1 MSKDTVISATSFATC
16 PVRDVL
22 DRVGDKWSLLI
33 LLNLESGECRF
44 NELRRRIGDISQRVL
59 TETLR
64 AMERDGY
71 LTRTV
76 YPVSPPKVGYGLT
89 EQGRSVLTPVRG
101 LLCWAK
107 AHHDAIRAKRAT
119 FDAMADT
126 R

>member
-1 MSKDTVISATSFATC
+1 MPKDTVISAAFFATC

-33 LLNLESGECRF
+33 LLNLEGGECRF

-89 EQGRSVLTPVRG
+89 AQGRSVLLPVRG
-101 LLCWAK
+101 LLGWAK
-107 AHHDAIRAKRAT
+107 EHHDAIRAKRSV
-119 FDAMADT
+119 FDGRAGAD
-126 R
+126 

>member
-1 MSKDTVISATSFATC
+1 MSKNTVVSADVFAAC

-33 LLNLESGECRF
+33 LLNLEGGECRF

-89 EQGRSVLTPVRG
+89 EQGRSVLLPVRG
-101 LLCWAK
+101 LLGWAK
-107 AHHDAIRAKRAT
+107 EHHDAIREKRSE
-119 FDAMADT
+119 FDGRARSD
-126 R
+126 